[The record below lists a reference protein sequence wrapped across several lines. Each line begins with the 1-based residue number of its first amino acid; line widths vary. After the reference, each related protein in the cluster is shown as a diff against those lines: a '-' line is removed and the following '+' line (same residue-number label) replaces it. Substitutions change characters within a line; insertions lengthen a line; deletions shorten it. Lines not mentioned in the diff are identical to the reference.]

1 MTKQHIYE
9 NILARKI
16 GMYYSPG
23 ICFEKSIFNVDKTK
37 ALTKR
42 NQIEKHKGKKRYQ
55 FSPNNHLKITLMDCP
70 VGITYQ
76 KAKILTLD
84 MGLSQFEAKKS
95 VEEAVV
101 EEEKR
106 FLTEKDSV
114 EDS

>member
-1 MTKQHIYE
+1 MDK
-9 NILARKI
+9 
-16 GMYYSPG
+16 
-23 ICFEKSIFNVDKTK
+23 EKSFTK
-37 ALTKR
+37 SNCHK
-42 NQIEKHKGKKRYQ
+42 KHKGEKV
-55 FSPNNHLKITLMDCP
+55 SSVALS
-70 VGITYQ
+70 ITYRIPPRISLWCSLFR